1 MELRCGDLD
10 HRRVAIAN
18 LENAAARAGG
28 RIVHPLE
35 QLNTVED
42 GDLAHYGHGLMLGV
56 GVRGHEPR
64 RGVLIGVVPC
74 RRDR

>member
-1 MELRCGDLD
+1 MVISP

-42 GDLAHYGHGLMLGV
+42 GDLAHYGHGLMLALGYAV
-56 GVRGHEPR
+56 TSRGA
-64 RGVLIGVVPC
+64 GGLIGVVPC